1 MKDLVR
7 ARERFAPAPLVHV
20 VVRKED
26 IDAERLEGRVAIV
39 LDILFATTTIV
50 TALAAGA
57 TAVIPAEDQR
67 EARRIAAG
75 LPAGSYHIAGEEHLA
90 AIAGFASPLPL
101 ELTRAPGFAGKPL
114 IYSTTNGTVA
124 LRHAQRADAVY
135 AAALCNAQATLDHA
149 LAHHPGKPL
158 VIICAGS
165 AGALNLEDFHAAGCL
180 VALLAPALD
189 PGRALSDT
197 ALAAWAVYR
206 AADAWTTIAASRI
219 GRIVCGVGND
229 DEVRHA
235 AGLNTIQLVATLVDD
250 RIVRSPIP

>member
-1 MKDLVR
+1 MKDLVS

-26 IDAERLEGRVAIV
+26 IDPARLGGRVVIV

-57 TAVIPAEDQR
+57 TAVIPAEDQH

-90 AIAGFASPLPL
+90 AIPGFGSPLPL
-101 ELTRAPGFAGKPL
+101 ELTRTAGFGGKPL

-124 LRHAQRADAVY
+124 LRRSLGADAVY
-135 AAALCNAQATLDHA
+135 AAALLNAQPTLDHA
-149 LAHHPGKPL
+149 RRDHPGKPL
-158 VIICAGS
+158 VIVCAGS
-165 AGALNLEDFHAAGCL
+165 AGALNLEDFHAAGCF
-180 VALLAPALD
+180 VALLAARLD
-189 PGRALSDT
+189 PERDLSDT
-197 ALAAWAVYR
+197 ALAAWASYR
-206 AADAWTTIAASRI
+206 GNGSWSAIAGSRI
-219 GRIVCGVGND
+219 GRIVRGVGNE

-235 AGLNTIQLVATLVDD
+235 AQLNTLNLVALMRGD
-250 RIVRSPIP
+250 RVVQC